1 VRRLAAGRG
10 KVGGETPTPS
20 MLERARELHRQH
32 VQQGVRLTGKALDA
46 TLAIS
51 DGYARRLLRELN
63 LAGSP

>member
-1 VRRLAAGRG
+1 
-10 KVGGETPTPS
+10 